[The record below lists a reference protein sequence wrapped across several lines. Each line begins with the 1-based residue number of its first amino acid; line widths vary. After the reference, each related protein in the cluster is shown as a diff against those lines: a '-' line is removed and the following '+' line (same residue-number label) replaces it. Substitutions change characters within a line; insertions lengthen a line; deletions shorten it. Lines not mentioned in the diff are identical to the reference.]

1 MTFFN
6 LEQDAVEMDE
16 ICVSKKQNLWLYTAV
31 SRYSSQ
37 ILAYNLSDRTYK
49 NVKTM
54 LKSLPK
60 AWSRRL
66 KYTDG
71 YQGYAKYISAC
82 LHRSCKK
89 FDGGTCTAEGV
100 NNSLRH
106 RCPFLVRRSSG
117 PRVHSSGP
125 RVAQA
130 EDKKSQRSVAL
141 PSLSRRVLFAIV
153 AHNAAAKKRY
163 EARLRKTTDAG
174 E

>member
-1 MTFFN
+1 LTFFD

-16 ICVSKKQNLWLYTAV
+16 VCISKKHNLWLYTAV

-37 ILAYNLSDRTYK
+37 ILAYLLSDRTYK

-60 AWSRRL
+60 AWRRRL

-71 YQGYAKYISAC
+71 YEGYAAHIGVS
-82 LHRSCKK
+82 LHRKCKK

-106 RCPFLVRRSSG
+106 RCSFLVRRSSG
-117 PRVHSSGP
+117 PRV
-125 RVAQA
+125 AQGA
-130 EDKKSQRSVAL
+130 DKKPQRSVAL
-141 PSLSRRVLFAIV
+141 PSLSRRLVFAIL
-153 AHNAAAKKRY
+153 AHNRAAKKRY
-163 EARLRKTTDAG
+163 EGRLTITTETG